1 MATLSEKY
9 IDEIASG
16 LTEHHAA
23 VLVGAGFSRNA
34 DPANDSVRGMMPL
47 WGELTDI
54 FCDKLGM
61 TEAERRYTS
70 TLDVAQQVSATFG
83 RPCLDSMIRDA
94 MNDENYVPSDI
105 HRTLVSL
112 HWTDIF
118 TTNYDTLLERA
129 SSYVTDR
136 KYRIVRTQDDLIYSA
151 GAPRIIKLHGSFPS
165 NGPFII
171 TQEDFRKYP
180 QDHASLVNTVR
191 QSMIENIFCL
201 IGFSGD
207 DPNFLK
213 WIGWIHDTL
222 GIDNSPVIY
231 LISHTQIS
239 SAKGADLISK
249 NIRIINLQ
257 EVPGYIDQ
265 SLTQGSD
272 EYTREI
278 YRRFLNDL
286 KNKSDNILSGH
297 AYKSIKH
304 WPGTKWDKLY
314 NCSCSS
320 INDIH
325 DYLTKIHE
333 NYPGWIFA
341 PFDTHSSVSRLITG
355 VEQTYLNRMRLSKG
369 QRVSVAQEESLLR
382 QAQNDDENIAAEQKT
397 GLCLDIVYEYV
408 WLHNIIGRPLPIQC
422 ISDIKP
428 FVDDYKKNT
437 DAAHI
442 RTSERDRKLHFIYL
456 GLMRSY
462 RIHGYNSEWDELF
475 TEVSGFQLNVDER
488 NALVYEDIYHDI
500 DNLRF
505 QNISDKTDK
514 IITDGQNIWVLRK
527 ASILALTGRYTEALN
542 ILWKAINSLGHDSN
556 DQSEK
561 NIVRKQSVRNCLI
574 ELYNFVVQ
582 ARDISSGIF
591 KDYDEDEVLIDDSKD
606 RFLSDF
612 IWERDNIRYADF
624 LNDNYY
630 LKSST
635 SISPAFD
642 IGSSTTSVTFGGSD
656 KDILIAMEFL
666 GFRESTG
673 IPFRISNVV
682 NKRGAMGSAKRIA
695 PYSALYPIVLS
706 VLTQD
711 DKIISQ
717 IWSRN
722 YMSDLTAE
730 DADSLVDLCN
740 SALNT
745 SLDNI
750 NSSTNLFFN
759 KKLVEFP
766 LTIMPEIL
774 SRLCSKCSSDKFYQI
789 LQTIVRLYSFH
800 GNRSMPDTRALT
812 RRFIRCVPLKLLLE
826 NMDVFWQLPLI
837 SDPYELSYF
846 SEPFRNIYY
855 RIKNIRYVC
864 EITDKME
871 LTEKETGLI
880 QLLFSECANANHN
893 AIVTRLTYLS
903 QIYDFTE
910 NIQKKFED
918 ILFAPDNMTGDVPYL
933 GDFYA
938 SSLSLFSQRKLSSD
952 GKAQGWDNIIKR
964 LEDSSV
970 PGTYTDYSPVINVAL
985 SFMQQNHLIIEQVK
999 CLSDTLLKFCNKFVD
1014 YIRNDSEYLG
1024 VVEPYAKSNLQSV
1037 GNLMGEALLSA
1048 GLAGG
1053 INFDGYRECVQI
1065 KQLLESADIPCSLLG
1080 YCLDQDD
1087 NKEDHFVDNALSG
1100 DDRHVSEG
1108 MEAIYTLDRYCI
1120 HIRGRLSDILI
1131 DALYTGTSYS
1141 AYVKAVEFYIRKGIF
1156 SDKEICRVD
1165 RSLPKYLSLTAFS
1178 DSDSEQEIS
1187 DKIFLRNCIANLAH
1201 TMDLHKGKN
1210 DLPGVAEW
1218 KTANAAPEEFAEIRN
1233 SWDEL

>member
-1 MATLSEKY
+1 METLSERY

-16 LTEHHAA
+16 LIEHHAA

-34 DPANDSVRGMMPL
+34 DTANDSVTEMMPL
-47 WGELTDI
+47 WGKLTDM
-54 FCDKLGM
+54 FCDRLGI
-61 TEAERRYTS
+61 AESERKYMS
-70 TLDVAQQVSATFG
+70 TLAIAQQMAETFG
-83 RPCLDSMIRDA
+83 RPCLDNTIKSA
-94 MNDENYVPSDI
+94 MNDEVYVPSDI
-105 HRTLVSL
+105 HRALVSL

-129 SSYVTDR
+129 CVDVTDR
-136 KYRIVRTQDDLIYSA
+136 KYHIVRNQDDLIYSA
-151 GAPRIIKLHGSFPS
+151 GLPRIIKLHGSFPS

-171 TQEDFRKYP
+171 TEEDFREYP
-180 QDHASLVNTVR
+180 HDHAPFVNTVQ
-191 QSMIENIFCL
+191 QSMLENTFCL

-213 WIGWIHDTL
+213 WIGWIHDNL
-222 GIDNSPVIY
+222 GLDHSPIIY
-231 LISHTQIS
+231 LITHKQVTQ
-239 SAKGADLISK
+239 AKINDLVSK
-249 NIRIINLQ
+249 KIRVINLYEIQ
-257 EVPGYIDQ
+257 KYVDSTLIPESV
-265 SLTQGSD
+265 

-278 YRRFLNDL
+278 YRRFLEDL
-286 KNKSDNILSGH
+286 RTRSDEVYRTIQ
-297 AYKSIKH
+297 Y
-304 WPGTKWDKLY
+304 WPGSDWDKFFDG
-314 NCSCSS
+314 SCSS
-320 INDIH
+320 IEDIH
-325 DYLTKIHE
+325 ASLIKVHDS
-333 NYPGWIFA
+333 YPGWIVA
-341 PFDTHSSVSRLITG
+341 PFDRHASISRLISG
-355 VEQTYLNRMRLSKG
+355 IEQTYFNKVRFSKG
-369 QRVSVAQEESLLR
+369 QRVSVAEGEKLLKRAQEKDRLITKEKM
-382 QAQNDDENIAAEQKT
+382 IC
-397 GLCLDIVYEYV
+397 LCLDIVYEYV
-408 WLHNIIGRPLPIQC
+408 WLYSIIGRPIPIQY
-422 ISDIKP
+422 ISDLTP
-428 FVDDYKKNT
+428 FADEYTHLSNDYK
-437 DAAHI
+437 
-442 RTSERDRKLHFIYL
+442 TSERDKKLHFIYFEF
-456 GLMRSY
+456 MRSY
-462 RIHGYNSEWDELF
+462 RIHGYDDEWKKLYNS
-475 TEVSGFQLNVDER
+475 VSKLHLSINEH
-488 NALVYEDIYHDI
+488 NALIYEDIYHDI
-500 DNLRF
+500 CNLEF
-505 QNISDKTDK
+505 GNINNKA
-514 IITDGQNIWVLRK
+514 DGIVADAHMNIWALRK
-527 ASILALTGRYTEALN
+527 ASIWALTGRYSEAVGL
-542 ILWKAINSLGHDSN
+542 LHDAINNLRYEDIDISAKSDIRE
-556 DQSEK
+556 QSIE
-561 NIVRKQSVRNCLI
+561 SCLI
-574 ELYNFVVQ
+574 TLYNFAVQ
-582 ARDISSGIF
+582 ARDTSSGVF
-591 KDYDEDEVLIDDSKD
+591 KDYSKEDSLLDDSKN
-606 RFLSDF
+606 RFISDF
-612 IWERDNIRYADF
+612 IWEHDNTRYADF
-624 LNDNYY
+624 LTDIYY
-630 LKSST
+630 LESNNRT
-635 SISPAFD
+635 SPAYD
-642 IGSSTTSVTFGGSD
+642 IGSSTTSVRFGGSN
-656 KDILIAMEFL
+656 KDFLTAIEFI
-666 GFRESTG
+666 GFREATG

-682 NKRGAMGSAKRIA
+682 NKRGVMGAAKRIA

-722 YMSDLTAE
+722 YMSGLTVK
-730 DADSLVDLCN
+730 DADGLVDLCN

-745 SLDNI
+745 ALDNI
-750 NSSTNLFFN
+750 DASTNIFFN
-759 KKLVEFP
+759 KKLIEFP

-774 SRLCSKCSSDKFYQI
+774 SRLCSRCSPDKFSQI
-789 LQTIVRLYSFH
+789 LKTIVRLYSFH
-800 GNRSMPDTRALT
+800 DNRSMPDVRALT
-812 RRFIRCVPLKLLLE
+812 RRYIRCVPLKLLLE

-938 SSLSLFSQRKLSSD
+938 SLLSLFSQRKLSSD

-964 LEDSSV
+964 LGDSSV

-985 SFMQQNHLIIEQVK
+985 SFIQQNHLTIEQVK

-1014 YIRNDSEYLG
+1014 YIRNDSGYFG

-1048 GLAGG
+1048 GLAGN

-1165 RSLPKYLSLTAFS
+1165 RSLPKYLSLTAGS

>member
-1 MATLSEKY
+1 METLSERY

-16 LTEHHAA
+16 LIEHHAA

-34 DPANDSVRGMMPL
+34 DTANDSVTEMMPL
-47 WGELTDI
+47 WGKLTDM
-54 FCDKLGM
+54 FCDRLGI
-61 TEAERRYTS
+61 AESERKYMS
-70 TLDVAQQVSATFG
+70 TLAIAQQMAETFG
-83 RPCLDSMIRDA
+83 RPCLDNTIKSA
-94 MNDENYVPSDI
+94 MNDEVYVPSDI
-105 HRTLVSL
+105 HRALVSL

-129 SSYVTDR
+129 CVDVTDR
-136 KYRIVRTQDDLIYSA
+136 KYHIVRNQDDLIYSA
-151 GAPRIIKLHGSFPS
+151 GLPRIIKLHGSFPS

-171 TQEDFRKYP
+171 TEEDFREYP
-180 QDHASLVNTVR
+180 HDHAPFVNTVQ
-191 QSMIENIFCL
+191 QSMLENTFCL

-213 WIGWIHDTL
+213 WIGWIHDNL
-222 GIDNSPVIY
+222 GLDHSPIIY
-231 LISHTQIS
+231 LITHKQVTQ
-239 SAKGADLISK
+239 AKINDLVSK
-249 NIRIINLQ
+249 KIRVINLYEIQ
-257 EVPGYIDQ
+257 KYVDSTLIPESV
-265 SLTQGSD
+265 

-278 YRRFLNDL
+278 YRRFLEDL
-286 KNKSDNILSGH
+286 RTRSDEVYRTIQ
-297 AYKSIKH
+297 Y
-304 WPGTKWDKLY
+304 WPGSDWDKFFDG
-314 NCSCSS
+314 SCSS
-320 INDIH
+320 IEDIH
-325 DYLTKIHE
+325 ASLIKVHDS
-333 NYPGWIFA
+333 YPGWIVA
-341 PFDTHSSVSRLITG
+341 PFDRHTSISRLISG
-355 VEQTYLNRMRLSKG
+355 IEQTYFNKVRFSKG
-369 QRVSVAQEESLLR
+369 QRVSVAEGEKLLKRAQEKDRLITKEKM
-382 QAQNDDENIAAEQKT
+382 IC
-397 GLCLDIVYEYV
+397 LCLDIVYEYV
-408 WLHNIIGRPLPIQC
+408 WLYSIIGRPIPIQY
-422 ISDIKP
+422 ISDLTP
-428 FVDDYKKNT
+428 FADEYTHLSNDYK
-437 DAAHI
+437 
-442 RTSERDRKLHFIYL
+442 TSERDKKLHFIYFEF
-456 GLMRSY
+456 MRSY
-462 RIHGYNSEWDELF
+462 RIHGYDDEWKKLYNS
-475 TEVSGFQLNVDER
+475 VSKLHLSINEH
-488 NALVYEDIYHDI
+488 NALIYEDIYHDI
-500 DNLRF
+500 CNLEF
-505 QNISDKTDK
+505 GNINNKA
-514 IITDGQNIWVLRK
+514 DGIVADAHMNIWALRK
-527 ASILALTGRYTEALN
+527 ASIWALTGRYSEAVGL
-542 ILWKAINSLGHDSN
+542 LHDAINNLRYEDIDISAKSDIRE
-556 DQSEK
+556 QSIE
-561 NIVRKQSVRNCLI
+561 SCLI
-574 ELYNFVVQ
+574 TLYNFAVQ
-582 ARDISSGIF
+582 ARDTSSGVF
-591 KDYDEDEVLIDDSKD
+591 KDYSKEDSLLDDSKN
-606 RFLSDF
+606 RFISDF
-612 IWERDNIRYADF
+612 IWEHDNTRYADF
-624 LNDNYY
+624 LTDIYY
-630 LKSST
+630 LESNNRT
-635 SISPAFD
+635 SPAYD
-642 IGSSTTSVTFGGSD
+642 IGSSTTSVRFGGSN
-656 KDILIAMEFL
+656 KDFLTAIEFI
-666 GFRESTG
+666 GFREATG

-682 NKRGAMGSAKRIA
+682 NKRGVMGAAKRIA

-722 YMSDLTAE
+722 YMSGLTVK
-730 DADSLVDLCN
+730 DADGLVDLCN

-745 SLDNI
+745 ALDNI
-750 NSSTNLFFN
+750 DASTNIFFN
-759 KKLVEFP
+759 KKLIEFP

-774 SRLCSKCSSDKFYQI
+774 SRLCSRCSPDKFSQI
-789 LQTIVRLYSFH
+789 LKTIVRLYSFH
-800 GNRSMPDTRALT
+800 DNRSMPDVRALT
-812 RRFIRCVPLKLLLE
+812 RRYIRCVPLKLLLE

-837 SDPYELSYF
+837 SDLYELSHF
-846 SEPFRNIYY
+846 CEPFHDIYY
-855 RIKNIRYVC
+855 RLDNIKTICGVEENLSLI
-864 EITDKME
+864 EQ
-871 LTEKETGLI
+871 EKGFI
-880 QLLFSECANANHN
+880 KLLFSECANANHN

-985 SFMQQNHLIIEQVK
+985 SFIQQNHPTIEQVK

-1014 YIRNDSEYLG
+1014 YIRNDSGYFG

-1048 GLAGG
+1048 GLAGS

-1165 RSLPKYLSLTAFS
+1165 RSLPKYLSLTAVS

-1201 TMDLHKGKN
+1201 TMDLHKGKD